1 MAVTPTTEEEARK
14 AVRQLAPKKPDFI
27 KIIYEKGSKRF
38 SSLSYELMEVIIDE
52 SHKNNLKAVT
62 HISTLEQA
70 KDAVRAGT
78 DGLAHIVVDKEVDEE
93 LLQEMKRGN
102 VFLP

>member
-1 MAVTPTTEEEARK
+1 
-14 AVRQLAPKKPDFI
+14 
-27 KIIYEKGSKRF
+27 
-38 SSLSYELMEVIIDE
+38 MEVIIDE

-93 LLQEMKRGN
+93 LLQEMKRKN
-102 VFLP
+102 VFCIPTLSVYEVFSGRLLSSQKFLEWPLLAKGVCQEIVEYLKGKNLA